1 MNKREGEI
9 KMKNAYVVSVNNAV
23 WSVASS
29 WRKAYWQMLSFFS
42 GCDYELDSYEHGYTY
57 DKYLWVNNDTGEL
70 FTAHIDECEIDTED
84 DVNA

>member
-1 MNKREGEI
+1 
-9 KMKNAYVVSVNNAV
+9 
-23 WSVASS
+23 
-29 WRKAYWQMLSFFS
+29 MLSFFS

-57 DKYLWVNNDTGEL
+57 DKYLWVNSDTGEL